1 MNKKS
6 LRLSFFNLK
15 KNKRECFGILFMTLV
30 TAMMLSIV
38 LVNKEKIDT
47 SFDESFRSS
56 GSAGKS
62 VAIKKDKYRNIFKDV
77 LTENYDVKNLSEGTL
92 IYALT
97 TDTIT
102 PDGDTV
108 SYNFAFTNEK
118 TERKIESFTK
128 HDKLPDE
135 KIAAL
140 EHPIWLPEPFQ
151 IVKGYEVGSDFTV
164 LDAGREYKFT
174 IAGFYETGLYC
185 SDGYTYKLIISDEDY
200 ALFANLFDAKVLCG
214 EYKVLCFD
222 AGEDFDYEEYMEKC
236 SKEASEDI
244 NFNSMYACYE
254 YEKSNESQFLEIFMF
269 MLIFLSLVTMVAALF
284 MIRHKI
290 TGDIEDQMQRIGVL
304 EALGYRSREISLAYL
319 YEYVILGG
327 LGAVIGTVIAILITP
342 YINMMIESML
352 GRKVVGAGS
361 ILGAFIAAVIVL
373 ILVILFALMKART
386 IKKYPPVIALRK
398 GIKSHHF
405 RKNIM
410 PLEKMKTGVNTGLG
424 IKGFFGNIK
433 ASIGICICIIASGT
447 AILFAA
453 MTFDF
458 FKNGADRLLGMMVM
472 DYNALEVSL
481 ISGID
486 NEEIAEE
493 MRKLPQVRKVLKS
506 YLYETVSVKNS
517 SDSAAL
523 ITYDDFNDSD
533 VIKPFTGVLPK
544 RDNEV
549 MIGMRR
555 SKEENRKL
563 GDSIILSHDGL
574 EKSYVITGIV
584 GTMMNGGSIIY
595 MTNDGYERLNINAS
609 EDALKVYPAEGVSH
623 EELEK
628 AIKEHF
634 GGTAKEVAGAGDGTD
649 DEAKIRE
656 AAAAKIGV
664 LLNQYGVT
672 NVDYAVQIGDKLI
685 KGNSR
690 GIAIKDI
697 ISYDGITKTQMDPI
711 AKATKTFTI
720 IALILIAV
728 IVAVLLMIIT
738 SNDVRRQRQDLGIM
752 KAIGYS
758 SKDLMKQLAIKYLP
772 VIIFGTVVATVCAI
786 KFNQAFWAGAFATI
800 AETSIPVIIITDVLI
815 VLFCYIVTYISAGKV
830 RKISVTELMTE

>member
-6 LRLSFFNLK
+6 LRLSLFNLK
-15 KNKRECFGILFMTLV
+15 KNKRECFGIMFMTMI

-38 LVNKEKIDT
+38 LINKEKIDT
-47 SFDESFRSS
+47 SFDESFVSS
-56 GSAGKS
+56 GSVKRS
-62 VAIKKDKYRNIFKDV
+62 VGIGKDKYRTIFTDILSK
-77 LTENYDVKNLSEGTL
+77 NYDIKNLSEGSL
-92 IYALT
+92 VYALT
-97 TDTIT
+97 TDTLT

-108 SYNFAFTNEK
+108 SYNFVFLNEK

-128 HDKLPDE
+128 CDKLSDE
-135 KIAAL
+135 KIATL
-140 EHPIWLPEPFQ
+140 EHPIWLPEAFQ
-151 IVKGYEVGSDFTV
+151 IVKGYEVGSDFTIM
-164 LDAGREYKFT
+164 DAGREYKFT

-200 ALFANLFDAKVLCG
+200 ALFVKLFDSKVLCG
-214 EYKVLCFD
+214 EYKILSFD
-222 AGEDFDYEEYMEKC
+222 AGDDFDYEEYMEKC
-236 SKEASEDI
+236 SDEASEDI
-244 NFNSMYACYE
+244 SFSAMYVCYE
-254 YEKSNESQFLEIFMF
+254 NEKSNETQFLEIFMF
-269 MLIFLSLVTMVAALF
+269 MLIFLSIVTMVAALF

-290 TGDIEDQMQRIGVL
+290 TGDIEDQMIRIGVL

-319 YEYVILGG
+319 YEYLIIGG
-327 LGAVIGTVIAILITP
+327 LGAVIGTTIAILITP
-342 YINMMIESML
+342 FINSLICSML
-352 GRKVVGAGS
+352 GRRVVGTGS
-361 ILGAFIAAVIVL
+361 MIGAIISAVTVIALVL
-373 ILVILFALMKART
+373 LFALIKART

-398 GIKSHHF
+398 GIKTHNF

-410 PLEKMKTGVNTGLG
+410 PLEKLRVGINTGLG

-433 ASIGICICIIASGT
+433 ASVGICICIIAAGT

-458 FKNGADRLLGMMVM
+458 FKNGADRLLNMMVI
-472 DYNALEVSL
+472 DCDALEVSL
-481 ISGID
+481 ISGVD
-486 NEEIAEE
+486 NEEIGKE
-493 MRKLPQVRKVLKS
+493 MLQLPQVRKVVKS

-517 SDSAAL
+517 TDPAAL

-555 SKEENRKL
+555 SKIENRKL

-609 EDALKVYPAEGVSH
+609 EDSLKVYPAEGVSH
-623 EELEK
+623 EELET
-628 AIKEHF
+628 AIKKHF
-634 GGTAKEVAGAGDGTD
+634 GGTAKETIYAGGGTD
-649 DEAKIRE
+649 SEAKIK
-656 AAAAKIGV
+656 AAAAEKIGV

-690 GIAIKDI
+690 GIVIKDI
-697 ISYDGITKTQMDPI
+697 ISYDGIIKTQMVPI
-711 AKATKTFTI
+711 ANTTKTFTL
-720 IALILIAV
+720 IALALIAI

-752 KAIGYS
+752 KALGYS
-758 SKDLMKQLAIKYLP
+758 SKDLMKQLALKYLP
-772 VIIFGTVVATVCAI
+772 VIILGTAIATVCAI
-786 KFNQAFWAGAFATI
+786 EFNKLFWASAFATI
-800 AETSIPVIIITDVLI
+800 AETSVPVIIITDVLMI
-815 VLFCYIVTYISAGKV
+815 AFCYFMTYLSAGRV